1 MDQYTIIPPNL
12 LDQIDTVRDYDIS
25 YDTLH
30 SKALIKD
37 RQTDRVI
44 QVPYSAFTN
53 RYKDVLSNII
63 IEEELDIDHQRAFRF
78 KPKSASLY
86 YYGSTELWADLLTIN
101 GCVALREF
109 TPEKIKIYDPNKLK
123 KIINEIMIIE
133 KIY

>member
-44 QVPYSAFTN
+44 KVPY
-53 RYKDVLSNII
+53 
-63 IEEELDIDHQRAFRF
+63 
-78 KPKSASLY
+78 
-86 YYGSTELWADLLTIN
+86 
-101 GCVALREF
+101 
-109 TPEKIKIYDPNKLK
+109 
-123 KIINEIMIIE
+123 
-133 KIY
+133 

>member
-1 MDQYTIIPPNL
+1 MDQYTVIPPNL

-37 RQTDRVI
+37 KQTSRVI
-44 QVPYSAFTN
+44 KVPYSAFTN

-63 IEEELDIDHQRAFRF
+63 IEEELSEEERRQFWY
-78 KPKSASLY
+78 KPKSVSLY

-109 TPEKIKIYDPNKLK
+109 TPEKLKLYDPNKLK

-133 KIY
+133 GVY